1 MSSGSCRPSRSRTR
15 GISYTQYFVHTRSI
29 CRQQTSI
36 SRNPQTAR
44 KTMLVHPFGSL
55 VLAIGLAGA
64 LLTGTASGAP
74 ASCPGSKCGQVQATN
89 ALRVK
94 VSSMLGQ
101 HGMTW
106 DASITCAS
114 GGVSSGPTISQPASA
129 SAGPFAMPTYVPHL
143 LWRCSW
149 TGNGAGSATVKFGR
163 VKPWHSKVVLAA
175 GATT

>member
-1 MSSGSCRPSRSRTR
+1 MRVARMAGLFLAFGLVVAAMSAGS
-15 GISYTQYFVHTRSI
+15 
-29 CRQQTSI
+29 
-36 SRNPQTAR
+36 
-44 KTMLVHPFGSL
+44 
-55 VLAIGLAGA
+55 AGA
-64 LLTGTASGAP
+64 TPTCP
-74 ASCPGSKCGQVQATN
+74 ATKCGQVQAVT

-94 VSSMLGQ
+94 VTSSMGK

-114 GGVSSGPTISQPASA
+114 GGLSSGPTISQPASA

-163 VKPWHSKVVLAA
+163 VKPWHPKVVLAA